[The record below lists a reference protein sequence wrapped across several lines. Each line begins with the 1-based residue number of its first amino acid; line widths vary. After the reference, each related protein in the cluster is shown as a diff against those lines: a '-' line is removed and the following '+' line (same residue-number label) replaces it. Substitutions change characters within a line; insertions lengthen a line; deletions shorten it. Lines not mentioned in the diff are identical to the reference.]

1 VVVVCITAEHVIEAH
16 QKAMER
22 SDSPIIGVANVGAIE
37 SIVHHMAN
45 DDYYPSFADKLTHL
59 LFGLTKGH
67 CFTEGN
73 KRAAAAS
80 AEYMLTLNDHP
91 LALSFMEDI
100 ENIVVDVADNKID
113 RPLLRDII
121 GAMLEFNYDE
131 NEELKLRVYE
141 AISRT

>member
-1 VVVVCITAEHVIEAH
+1 MAVVCITADHVVEAH
-16 QKAMER
+16 RKAMER
-22 SDSPIIGVANVGAIE
+22 SDSPLIGAANVGAIE
-37 SIVHHMAN
+37 SIVHHMSN

-80 AEYMLTLNDHP
+80 AAYMLTLNDHP

-113 RPLLRDII
+113 RALLLDII
-121 GAMLEFNYDE
+121 GAMLKFDYDE

>member
-1 VVVVCITAEHVIEAH
+1 MAVVCITAEHVIEAH
-16 QKAMER
+16 RKAMER
-22 SDSPIIGVANVGAIE
+22 SESPLIGTADVGAID
-37 SIVHHMAN
+37 SIVVHMSN
-45 DDYYPSFADKLTHL
+45 DDYYATFADKLTHL
-59 LFGLTKGH
+59 LFGLIKGH

-91 LALSFMEDI
+91 LGLSFMEDI

-113 RPLLRDII
+113 RALLRDII